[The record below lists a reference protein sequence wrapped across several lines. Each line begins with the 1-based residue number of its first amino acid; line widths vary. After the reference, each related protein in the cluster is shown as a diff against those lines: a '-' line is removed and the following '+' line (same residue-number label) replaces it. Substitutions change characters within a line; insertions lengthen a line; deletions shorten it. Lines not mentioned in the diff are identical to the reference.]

1 VNAHPRIEISP
12 AGPRAGPGDSEAL
25 LLLLGE
31 WSRTVP
37 RRAARALFAGLIE
50 AGRDFA
56 ATPEGERWRAVLIES
71 QWAHK
76 GWLLWNMIEMD
87 DVVAELPTKPDP
99 AAAAIVNLAAAVR
112 AAAEL
117 PPERDRPARFVSEFA
132 AAAEPAYDERNA
144 FLDFALGLA
153 ALAERTLG
161 SLTESGGSVPRL
173 PDEAPAMNDSILR

>member
-1 VNAHPRIEISP
+1 MSAHLRIEIRP
-12 AGPRAGPGDSEAL
+12 AGPRAGPGESEAL

-31 WSRTVP
+31 WSRVVP
-37 RRAARALFAGLIE
+37 GRAARALFAGLIE

-56 ATPEGERWRAVLIES
+56 ATPEGARWRAVLIES

-99 AAAAIVNLAAAVR
+99 AAAAIENLVAAVR

-117 PPERDRPARFVSEFA
+117 PPERDRSARSVSESA
-132 AAAEPAYDERNA
+132 AVDEPAYDERNA
-144 FLDFALGLA
+144 FLDCALGLT

-161 SLTESGGSVPRL
+161 SLTEMGGSVARL
-173 PDEAPAMNDSILR
+173 PDEAAAMNGSILR